1 MIFDSSNLT
10 LPLEPDN
17 TLGMLIRQYGNKFV
31 YPSRHIFL
39 EPGMAMNEVIYIMR
53 GRTRHYMI
61 GSDGTEKIL
70 YTLSDGWFF
79 GETPCSMGEP
89 TGLFSKTE
97 IETVLY
103 KIPSATYRQLL
114 DENKIFRDAIMENYS
129 KKMLIMRHEIA
140 NLAFNSCKDRLR
152 RLFCYTADPSAVIE
166 GKWLNLKVSYTQ
178 YELSTIV
185 GGARVT
191 VTKLINELCAERF
204 IRILNRNIQ
213 LNAREY
219 EEFMEKN

>member
-1 MIFDSSNLT
+1 
-10 LPLEPDN
+10 
-17 TLGMLIRQYGNKFV
+17 
-31 YPSRHIFL
+31 
-39 EPGMAMNEVIYIMR
+39 
-53 GRTRHYMI
+53 
-61 GSDGTEKIL
+61 
-70 YTLSDGWFF
+70 
-79 GETPCSMGEP
+79 
-89 TGLFSKTE
+89 
-97 IETVLY
+97 
-103 KIPSATYRQLL
+103 
-114 DENKIFRDAIMENYS
+114 MESYS

-140 NLAFNSCKDRLR
+140 NLSFNSCKDRLR
-152 RLFCYTADPSAVIE
+152 RLFCYTADPSMLIE

-219 EEFMEKN
+219 EEFMDKNQCRNRL